1 MPQQA
6 AKKNRKLYHTMK
18 ITLPD
23 NYSEVT
29 VGQYMELWKMYE
41 KEDDAYNAQRRAIE
55 TLAGLEP
62 NSLQN
67 ATWESIEQSSA
78 TLNWLISEPDPFT
91 LKMPLVRRFE
101 LKGQQYG
108 FIPDMTRLTVGEYAD
123 LETMCSSGVFESMNK
138 LCAIL
143 FREVTTEKLDKYE
156 IVPYSISPDRKVNML
171 DLPMNIAVG
180 AIVFFCNTAKELVS
194 TTERYLENAEKSLK
208 AMPSIKN
215 GDGMV

>member
-1 MPQQA
+1 
-6 AKKNRKLYHTMK
+6 MK

-41 KEDDAYNAQRRAIE
+41 KEDDAYLAQRRAIE

-62 NSLQN
+62 NALQD
-67 ATWESIEQSSA
+67 ASWESIEQSSE

-91 LKMPLVRRFE
+91 LKMPLIRRFE

-108 FIPDMTRLTVGEYAD
+108 FIPDMSLLKVGEYAD
-123 LETMCSSGVFESMNK
+123 LETLCGAGVFENLNK

-156 IVPYSISPDRKVNML
+156 IVSYSMSAERKKAML
-171 DLPMNIAVG
+171 ELPMNIAVG
-180 AIVFFCNTAKELVS
+180 AVVFFCNTARELAF
-194 TTERYLENAEKSLK
+194 TTERYLARRGK
-208 AMPSIKN
+208 
-215 GDGMV
+215 